1 MTHMMYVKKLMT
13 RQDDEEK
20 DINNKDRKESKN
32 WKDRMK
38 NEVQ

>member
-20 DINNKDRKESKN
+20 DINIKGSKESKN